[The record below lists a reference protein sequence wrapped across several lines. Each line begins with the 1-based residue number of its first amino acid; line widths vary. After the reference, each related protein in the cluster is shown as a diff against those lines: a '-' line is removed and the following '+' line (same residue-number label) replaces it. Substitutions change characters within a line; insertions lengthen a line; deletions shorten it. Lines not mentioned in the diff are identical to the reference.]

1 MNRQFLWI
9 NMRGT
14 SVSESRKEER
24 KSFRSVFSSDL
35 LRREGEED
43 IHSNFMTK
51 QDTEKERN
59 CWWLLIS
66 LDCFDECSFSLAFV
80 VSDMRRAWV
89 CHGLWLSVWT
99 LRNCLLDARG
109 KLQVNVDDDDDDD
122 VEDDDSK
129 PNSLSTR
136 KHQTR
141 SNYLRR
147 VWLRIHSL
155 WHTVP
160 ICHHL
165 PVMLTIVLSPRYLPN
180 DEDPDTID
188 SPGK

>member
-129 PNSLSTR
+129 PNSLSPQGNI
-136 KHQTR
+136 KQG
-141 SNYLRR
+141 
-147 VWLRIHSL
+147 RITCGEFGYESIL
-155 WHTVP
+155 FGILFPFVIIFRW
-160 ICHHL
+160 C
-165 PVMLTIVLSPRYLPN
+165 
-180 DEDPDTID
+180 
-188 SPGK
+188 